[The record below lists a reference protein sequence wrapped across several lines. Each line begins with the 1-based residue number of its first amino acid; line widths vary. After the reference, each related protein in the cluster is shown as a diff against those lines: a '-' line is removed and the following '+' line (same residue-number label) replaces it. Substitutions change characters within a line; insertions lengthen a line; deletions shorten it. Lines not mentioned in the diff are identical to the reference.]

1 MVNNSTRK
9 LPDST
14 RTGLKNFHNTNYKK
28 NIFLKYFQILIKET
42 NRLNAIKAE
51 QDKKQDAEAG
61 ELRMYFFIIKN
72 FNF

>member
-1 MVNNSTRK
+1 M
-9 LPDST
+9 
-14 RTGLKNFHNTNYKK
+14 
-28 NIFLKYFQILIKET
+28 KYFQILIKET

-61 ELRMYFFIIKN
+61 ELRMYFFIIEN